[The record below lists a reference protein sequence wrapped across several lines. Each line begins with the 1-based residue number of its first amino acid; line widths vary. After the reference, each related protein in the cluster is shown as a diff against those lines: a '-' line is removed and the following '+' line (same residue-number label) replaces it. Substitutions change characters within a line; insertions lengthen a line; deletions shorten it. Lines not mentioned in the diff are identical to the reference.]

1 MHCPHCHREYDA
13 PETTCV
19 HDGAPLVAARRL
31 SLVRAEPWPEAGTM
45 FGERYRAIGL
55 LGKGAV
61 AEVLLAEDIQTG
73 EPVAVKVLHGKLQRD
88 RDMRTRFL
96 REATAS
102 ERIGHPN
109 IVHILD
115 SGERRDGTVYLVLEF
130 LFGESFGDLLRRE
143 GKIDAELALPI
154 LHQVAEALAA
164 AHEAGIVHRDVK
176 PDNVY
181 LVGAKGEPYGV
192 KLLDFGFA
200 KLVESGLT
208 AVGTTLGTPPYM
220 APEQI
225 LTDPVGPAVDIYA
238 LGVVLYRALTG
249 VLPFAQKND
258 LELLAHHL
266 FVTPTPPRSHAP
278 EHRPGHRE
286 GHPARAAKAPG
297 EPLSLD
303 ARLRRGAGAA
313 ARRSAGRAVRHV
325 APRHAR
331 GRVRAQGSAGSH
343 GVAPLRAPSSAG
355 LRPNRAANTRRRSA
369 RAGVLGR

>member
-278 EHRPGHRE
+278 ELDPGIEKVILRALRKRPENRYPSMRGFVEELERLLGDRPGALFATLPLVTPVDE
-286 GHPARAAKAPG
+286 Y
-297 EPLSLD
+297 EPKGPLGRTALPHF
-303 ARLRRGAGAA
+303 ARLRPQA
-313 ARRSAGRAVRHV
+313 
-325 APRHAR
+325 
-331 GRVRAQGSAGSH
+331 
-343 GVAPLRAPSSAG
+343 
-355 LRPNRAANTRRRSA
+355 
-369 RAGVLGR
+369 

>member
-1 MHCPHCHREYDA
+1 MHCPHCHREYA
-13 PETTCV
+13 QPAETCV
-19 HDGAPLVAARRL
+19 HDGALLVDARRL
-31 SLVRAEPWPEAGTM
+31 SLVRCEPWPDAGLV

-55 LGKGAV
+55 LGQGAV
-61 AEVLLAEDIQTG
+61 AEVVLAEDLQTG

-130 LFGESFGDLLRRE
+130 LFGESLGELLRRE
-143 GKIDAELALPI
+143 GRVDAELVLPI
-154 LHQVAEALAA
+154 AHQIADALAA

-181 LVGAKGEPYGV
+181 LLGAKGDPYAV

-225 LTDPVGPAVDIYA
+225 LTDPVGPAVDVYA
-238 LGVVLYRALTG
+238 LGVLLYRALTG
-249 VLPFAQKND
+249 VLPFAHKND
-258 LELLAHHL
+258 LEVLAHHL
-266 FVTPTPPRSHAP
+266 FATPAPLGSHVSGLDPGTERVVLRALRKRPENRYPSMRVLLEDLERLLGDRSGALFAAQPLVAMPDEYEPRGPLGRTALPHFARLCPRS
-278 EHRPGHRE
+278 
-286 GHPARAAKAPG
+286 
-297 EPLSLD
+297 
-303 ARLRRGAGAA
+303 
-313 ARRSAGRAVRHV
+313 
-325 APRHAR
+325 
-331 GRVRAQGSAGSH
+331 
-343 GVAPLRAPSSAG
+343 
-355 LRPNRAANTRRRSA
+355 
-369 RAGVLGR
+369 